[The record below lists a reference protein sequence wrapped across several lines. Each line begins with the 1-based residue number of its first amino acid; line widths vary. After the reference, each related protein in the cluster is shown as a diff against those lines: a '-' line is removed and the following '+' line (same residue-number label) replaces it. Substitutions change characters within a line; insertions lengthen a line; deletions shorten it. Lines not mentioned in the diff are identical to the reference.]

1 MTSPQIDFDTLAS
14 ALTETAQRAGQVI
27 REVRDGRVEV
37 RRKSDASPVT
47 EADEAAEKIIL
58 ADLTQIAPGVPVV
71 AEEAV
76 ASGDIPATGDAFFL
90 VDPLDGT
97 KEFVS
102 GTGEF
107 TVNIALV
114 RGGIPRFGLILAPA
128 LGELYVTLAE
138 GRAIK
143 VQVGTSDVKPL
154 DALAQQVPLR
164 TRAPTPGQ
172 LVALASRRHLNA
184 ATERFLET
192 HGITETHSS
201 GSSLKFCRIAE
212 GLADVYPRLAPTC
225 EWDTAA
231 GDAILRAA
239 GGVVLTEDGAT
250 LTYGKADEGY
260 RNPGFIAWGRPP
272 TQS

>member
-1 MTSPQIDFDTLAS
+1 MNNDDIDFHALAA
-14 ALTETAQRAGQVI
+14 ALTETAQRAGQAI
-27 REVRDGRVEV
+27 REVYAGGADV
-37 RRKSDASPVT
+37 RRKADASPVT
-47 EADEAAEKIIL
+47 DADEAAEAIIL
-58 ADLTQIAPGVPVV
+58 NDLAGIAPDLPVV

-76 ASGDIPATGDAFFL
+76 AAGNVPERGDLFFL

-114 RGGIPRFGLILAPA
+114 RGGVPRFGLILVPA
-128 LGELYVTLAE
+128 LGDLYVTLSE
-138 GRAIK
+138 DRAIK
-143 VQVGTSDVKPL
+143 ARVGTDALKPL
-154 DALAQQVPLR
+154 DALAHEPLR

-172 LVALASRRHLNA
+172 LVALASRSHMNA
-184 ATERFLET
+184 QTRRFLET
-192 HGITETHSS
+192 HGVSDTMQA

-212 GLADVYPRLAPTC
+212 GLADVYPRLGPTC

-239 GGVVLTEDGAT
+239 GGVVLSEHGGPLA
-250 LTYGKADEGY
+250 YGKADDGY

-272 TQS
+272 TQN